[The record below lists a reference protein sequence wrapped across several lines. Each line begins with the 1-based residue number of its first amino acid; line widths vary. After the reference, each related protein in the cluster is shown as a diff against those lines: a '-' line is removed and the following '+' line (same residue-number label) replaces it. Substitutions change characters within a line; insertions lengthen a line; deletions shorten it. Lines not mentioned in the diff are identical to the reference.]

1 MQKYANEKGVVLN
14 IPEELRYVAETVAE
28 KLRRH
33 KSKFKGI
40 ELQECSSLPPLE
52 DTDS

>member
-1 MQKYANEKGVVLN
+1 VVIN

-33 KSKFKGI
+33 KAKFKGI
-40 ELQECSSLPPLE
+40 DLEEC
-52 DTDS
+52 T